1 MENFFKIDAE
11 INFRLKFMKIN
22 VEVDFYQTDLKV

>member
-1 MENFFKIDAE
+1 MENFFKIDVE

-22 VEVDFYQTDLKV
+22 VEVDFYQTDLNV

>member
-1 MENFFKIDAE
+1 MENLFKIDVE

-22 VEVDFYQTDLKV
+22 VEVDFYQTDLNV